1 MSIVD
6 EVLKENEL
14 YSDGKVSYVKWLMSL
29 VEDERVSA
37 GQRLSYNKLLWRLW
51 RIEYVPSF
59 GNDDDRAIEGLE
71 LRNRYLSSLGENIG
85 IYIHDDASNDV
96 ERMWGKCRVL
106 EMLIALSTR
115 MYDLM
120 QDLGVYN
127 SVSRWFWEIM
137 NRVGFDI
144 LDDDHWDTE
153 GFDSRAYVTETC
165 EHIMNRDGVY
175 TDGDSRGGWFW
186 IVGWENMEVWYQ
198 MHAYLSGF
206 FK

>member
-85 IYIHDDASNDV
+85 VYIHDDASNDV

-120 QDLGVYN
+120 QDLGCGMAMDMDSGEMHLVYN
-127 SVSRWFWEIM
+127 S
-137 NRVGFDI
+137 FD
-144 LDDDHWDTE
+144 D
-153 GFDSRAYVTETC
+153 FDNSNYSY
-165 EHIMNRDGVY
+165 NND
-175 TDGDSRGGWFW
+175 
-186 IVGWENMEVWYQ
+186 ENDW
-198 MHAYLSGF
+198 
-206 FK
+206 